1 MRYSFLKIGVST
13 VTCLIGLTAFQSAS
27 NAATIVD
34 PDTFAIGTVLTNA
47 FDGVTLTTRDGLAPG
62 SNARD
67 VLVGTDPGA
76 TTGSNVFAQDTGN
89 PTWGNGTF
97 EFLRADF
104 AGGASRVWL
113 DFFANDAGGDSNP
126 QLLAFDSSDNL
137 LQTASVN
144 FVPANEFVTLSVSAP
159 KIAYVA
165 AYWDEPERLQNGGL
179 DNLRYE
185 AVPTPALL
193 PGLIGMGVAAWRKR
207 QQKA

>member
-1 MRYSFLKIGVST
+1 MKQLFLKLGIPM
-13 VTCLIGLTAFQSAS
+13 VTGLIGLTTLQSSSKAAS
-27 NAATIVD
+27 IVD

-62 SNARD
+62 ANARD
-67 VLVGTDPGA
+67 VLAVAAPEA

-89 PTWGNGTF
+89 PTWGNGVF

-104 AGGASRVWL
+104 TGGASQVWL
-113 DFFANDAGGDSNP
+113 DFFANDADGDSNP
-126 QLLAFDSSDNL
+126 QLLAFDSANNL
-137 LQTASVN
+137 LQTASAT

-159 KIAYVA
+159 NIAYVA

-207 QQKA
+207 QQNP